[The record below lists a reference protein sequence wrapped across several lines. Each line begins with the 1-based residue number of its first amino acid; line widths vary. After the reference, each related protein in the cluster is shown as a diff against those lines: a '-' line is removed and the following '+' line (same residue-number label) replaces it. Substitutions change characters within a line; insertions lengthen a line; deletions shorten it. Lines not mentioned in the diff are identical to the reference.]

1 MISVAVRQWQ
11 SKVIQPCMC
20 AQPNTKS
27 NPNPNPNPNPDPYV
41 TARNS
46 EHSPKYNH
54 MSYVSRE
61 IHTRQCCCTVCNCH
75 TTDFS
80 DVQTAADSP
89 WTESPSVKFNGSLV
103 QAYQA
108 LDRFQNWTSTT
119 LRRLVNFD
127 QATLFSGLASNCCWN
142 IPTFPQLLTEYQIY
156 KSDLLPVISRLF
168 EAFYNTIIII
178 VQFAQK
184 HKYYIDV

>member
-1 MISVAVRQWQ
+1 
-11 SKVIQPCMC
+11 MC

-119 LRRLVNFD
+119 LRHLVNFD